1 LAGDTITIT
10 IDPNENVGEVSPD
23 LTVNDSTTAI
33 ELTFTDST
41 WDSEVLGSDTPVLVD
56 FWAEWCAPCRMMAPA
71 IDALAAEYEGKAKVG
86 KLNVDENSSVSDK
99 YQIRGIPTVLIF
111 KNGEVAEQVVGVT
124 SKENLAKLIDKHL
137 H

>member
-1 LAGDTITIT
+1 MSDKVA
-10 IDPNENVGEVSPD
+10 
-23 LTVNDSTTAI
+23 A
-33 ELTFTDST
+33 FTDST
-41 WDSEVLGSDTPVLVD
+41 WDSEVLGSDKPVVVD

-124 SKENLAKLIDKHL
+124 SKDNLSKLIDKHL